1 MKNEE
6 RERKR
11 NMKET
16 NKKKKKSG
24 SVFLFSVSTKIF
36 LIILADIRFFVF
48 ILKRKNPVY

>member
-16 NKKKKKSG
+16 NKKKKSG